1 MPAKKPACTGM
12 PRFLLH
18 GKTAVPV
25 TMEREVARVLKLAEL
40 PPKRSNSA
48 DAALVGGRRTW
59 KRSRRGKAG
68 VANQVIV
75 GTINQVTFLLLR
87 STTIMCPIQLRNAE

>member
-40 PPKRSNSA
+40 PRKRSNSA
-48 DAALVGGRRTW
+48 DGALVG
-59 KRSRRGKAG
+59 
-68 VANQVIV
+68 
-75 GTINQVTFLLLR
+75 
-87 STTIMCPIQLRNAE
+87 